1 MVENPFFSLLLA
13 LAIVLVA
20 ARIGGAIA
28 RRFDQSR
35 VLGELLVGVLLG
47 PTVLDMLHGPI
58 FHGQTEHISTAIKDL
73 AELGVLLLM
82 FKVGLEVHINELLR
96 VGKAAII
103 AGVLGA
109 LVPVAMVMALAETF
123 NISTEVALFAGV
135 TLAATSVSISAQ
147 VLLELGV
154 LQTLE
159 GNALLATALID
170 DVVAI
175 LLVSL
180 AVAITASGATVDATA
195 LGEIALQMLI
205 FLVAAGLIAWYLLP
219 RFFFWISNR
228 KHFDLS
234 GAFGMASLALAAAF
248 VFGWAAE
255 ELGGVAFITGS
266 FIAGVGL
273 SRLSAEIKRE
283 IDDAVN
289 NICYVILVPIFFVS
303 IGLET
308 DLSSFG
314 AALLPSAGILMVVAV
329 VSKVV
334 GCGGGALAGGFTRL
348 QSLRLGVC
356 MISRGEVGIIIASI
370 SLSTGV
376 MAPDDPF
383 FATLFLIIILST
395 VITPPAVRAVFNL
408 GDDTPSVP
416 KPAQT

>member
-13 LAIVLVA
+13 LAIILVA

-35 VLGELLVGVLLG
+35 VLGELVVGVLLG

-58 FHGQTEHISTAIKDL
+58 FSGQTEHISAAIKDL

-82 FKVGLEVHINELLR
+82 FKVGLDVHISELLR
-96 VGKAAII
+96 VGKTAII
-103 AGVLGA
+103 AGILGA
-109 LVPVAMVMALAETF
+109 LVPVGMLLALADTF
-123 NISTEVALFAGV
+123 NISAEMALFAGV

-175 LLVSL
+175 LLISL
-180 AVAITASGATVDATA
+180 AVAVTGTGETVNATA
-195 LGEIALQMLI
+195 LGKIALQMLI
-205 FLVAAGLIAWYLLP
+205 FLVAAGLIAWYFLP
-219 RFFFWISNR
+219 RIFYWIKDR
-228 KHFDLS
+228 KQFDLS
-234 GAFGMASLALAAAF
+234 GAFGLAGLALATAF

-273 SRLSAEIKRE
+273 SRLPAATKRE

-289 NICYVILVPIFFVS
+289 NICYVLLVPIFFVS

-314 AALLPSAGILMVVAV
+314 AALLPSAGILIAVAV
-329 VSKVV
+329 FSKLL
-334 GCGGGALAGGFTRL
+334 GCGGGALIGGFTRL
-348 QSLRLGVC
+348 QSFRLGVC

-383 FATLFLIIILST
+383 FATLFLVIILST

-408 GDDTPSVP
+408 GDDNPTAPQ
-416 KPAQT
+416 PAKS

>member
-1 MVENPFFSLLLA
+1 MVENPFFSLLIA
-13 LAIVLVA
+13 LAIILLA
-20 ARIGGAIA
+20 ARVGGAIA

-47 PTVLDMLHGPI
+47 PTVLDLLHSS
-58 FHGQTEHISTAIKDL
+58 FFSANAEHISVAIKDL

-82 FKVGLEVHINELLR
+82 FKVGLDVHINELLR
-96 VGKAAII
+96 VGKAALI

-109 LVPVAMVMALAETF
+109 LVPVGMMLALADTF
-123 NISTEVALFAGV
+123 QISMEIALFAGV
-135 TLAATSVSISAQ
+135 ILAATSVSISAQ

-170 DVVAI
+170 DVFAI

-180 AVAITASGATVDATA
+180 AVAITGSGETVDAST
-195 LGEIALQMLI
+195 LGGIALRILL
-205 FLVAAGLIAWYLLP
+205 FLVIAGALSWYVLPVIFDNIAERRQL
-219 RFFFWISNR
+219 
-228 KHFDLS
+228 DLS
-234 GAFGMASLALAAAF
+234 GAFGLAGLALVVAF
-248 VFGWAAE
+248 LFGWAAE

-273 SRLSAEIKRE
+273 SRLPAAQKRE
-283 IDDAVN
+283 IDDAIN
-289 NICYVILVPIFFVS
+289 NICYVLLVPIFFVS

-314 AALLPSAGILMVVAV
+314 ASSLPLAAVLMVVAV
-329 VSKVV
+329 ASKVL
-334 GCGGGALAGGFTRL
+334 GCGGGALVGGFTRL

-376 MAPDDPF
+376 LRANDPF
-383 FATLFLIIILST
+383 FATVFLIIILST
-395 VITPPAVRAVFNL
+395 VITPPAVRAVFQMQERA
-408 GDDTPSVP
+408 
-416 KPAQT
+416 PAARAKE

>member
-1 MVENPFFSLLLA
+1 MMDNPFFSFLLA
-13 LAIVLVA
+13 IAIVLFA

-35 VLGELLVGVLLG
+35 VLGELLVGILLG
-47 PTVLDMLHGPI
+47 PTVLDLLHSSI
-58 FHGQTEHISTAIKDL
+58 FTGQTEHITLAIKDL

-82 FKVGLEVHINELLR
+82 FKVGLEVHINELFR

-109 LVPVAMVMALAETF
+109 LVPVAMVMLLADTF
-123 NISTEVALFAGV
+123 KISQEVALFAGV
-135 TLAATSVSISAQ
+135 TMAATSVSISAQ

-170 DVVAI
+170 DVFAI

-180 AVAITASGATVDATA
+180 AVAITATGSAVNAA
-195 LGEIALQMLI
+195 VLGEIALRMLI
-205 FLVAAGLIAWYLLP
+205 FLVVAGLISWFILP
-219 RFFFWISNR
+219 KLFTWIAKKRRFDF
-228 KHFDLS
+228 S
-234 GAFGMASLALAAAF
+234 GAFGLASFAFIAA
-248 VFGWAAE
+248 VIFGWAAE
-255 ELGGVAFITGS
+255 EYGGVAFITGS

-273 SRLSAEIKRE
+273 SRLSPETKRE

-289 NICYVILVPIFFVS
+289 NLCYVLLVPIFFVS
-303 IGLET
+303 IGLEA

-314 AALLPSAGILMVVAV
+314 AALLPSAGLLLIVAV
-329 VSKVV
+329 FSKVI
-334 GCGGGALAGGFTRL
+334 GCGGGALLGGFTRL

-376 MAPDDPF
+376 IAPDDPF
-383 FATLFLIIILST
+383 FATLFLVIILTT
-395 VITPPAVRAVFNL
+395 VVTPPAVRTVFNL
-408 GDDTPSVP
+408 GDDTPRVP
-416 KPAQT
+416 QPAQT

>member
-1 MVENPFFSLLLA
+1 MVENPFFGLLLA
-13 LAIVLVA
+13 LAIVLMA
-20 ARIGGAIA
+20 ARVGGAIA

-35 VLGELLVGVLLG
+35 VLGELLVGILLG
-47 PTVLDMLHGPI
+47 PTVLDMLHGPL
-58 FHGQTEHISTAIKDL
+58 FTGNTEHISTAIKDL

-82 FKVGLEVHINELLR
+82 FKVGLEVHINELFR

-109 LVPVAMVMALAETF
+109 LIPVAMVMALASTF
-123 NISTEVALFAGV
+123 DISTEVALFAGV

-170 DVVAI
+170 DVLAI

-180 AVAITASGATVDATA
+180 AVAITGTGSSVDAGV
-195 LGEIALQMLI
+195 LGEIALQMII
-205 FLVAAGLIAWYLLP
+205 FLVIAGLISWFILP
-219 RFFFWISNR
+219 RIFVWVALR
-228 KHFDLS
+228 KKLDLS
-234 GAFGMASLALAAAF
+234 GAFGLASIALVAAF

-255 ELGGVAFITGS
+255 EFGGVAFITGS

-273 SRLSAEIKRE
+273 SRLSPEIKRE

-289 NICYVILVPIFFVS
+289 NLCYVILVPIFFVS

-314 AALLPSAGILMVVAV
+314 AALLPSAGLLLVVAV
-329 VSKVV
+329 ISKII
-334 GCGGGALAGGFTRL
+334 GCSGGALLGGFTRL

-376 MAPDDPF
+376 MAPNDPF

-416 KPAQT
+416 KPAQS

>member
-1 MVENPFFSLLLA
+1 MVENPFFSFLLA
-13 LAIVLVA
+13 IAIVLVA

-35 VLGELLVGVLLG
+35 VLGELLVGILLG
-47 PTVLDMLHGPI
+47 PTVLDLLHGPI
-58 FHGQTEHISTAIKDL
+58 FADQTKHISTGIKDL

-82 FKVGLEVHINELLR
+82 FKVGLEVHINELFR

-109 LVPVAMVMALAETF
+109 LVPVAMVMALADTF
-123 NISTEVALFAGV
+123 NISQEVALFAGV

-170 DVVAI
+170 DVFAI

-180 AVAITASGATVDATA
+180 AVAITGSGSAVNASV

-205 FLVAAGLIAWYLLP
+205 FLVVAGLISWFILP
-219 RFFFWISNR
+219 RLFTWIATKR
-228 KHFDLS
+228 RLDLS
-234 GAFGMASLALAAAF
+234 GAFGLASFALVVAF
-248 VFGWAAE
+248 IFGWAAE

-273 SRLSAEIKRE
+273 SRLSAETKRE

-289 NICYVILVPIFFVS
+289 NLCYVILVPIFFVS

-314 AALLPSAGILMVVAV
+314 AALLPSAGLLLIVAV
-329 VSKVV
+329 ISKII
-334 GCGGGALAGGFTRL
+334 GCSGGALLGGFTRL

-376 MAPDDPF
+376 IASDDPF
-383 FATLFLIIILST
+383 FATLFLIIILTT
-395 VITPPAVRAVFNL
+395 VVTPPAVRAVFNL
-408 GDDTPSVP
+408 GEDTPRVSQ
-416 KPAQT
+416 PAQS

>member
-109 LVPVAMVMALAETF
+109 LVPVAMVMALADTF

-219 RFFFWISNR
+219 KFFFWISNR

-329 VSKVV
+329 VSKVI
-334 GCGGGALAGGFTRL
+334 GCGGGALVGGFTRL

-408 GDDTPSVP
+408 GDDTPSMP